1 MHATRER
8 TTSTSRSATSPQ
20 VPLGAP
26 SAATRLRM
34 QRTKQ
39 RDTACEIAL
48 RRILHGQG
56 LRYRV
61 DKRPLATMRQRA
73 DILFTKSRV
82 AVFVD
87 GCFWHRCPQHGTMP
101 KSNGVWW
108 QQKLQANVDRDDRT
122 RTALEAAGWVVM
134 RIWEHEDPQAA
145 AARILHQLAPGRIV
159 V

>member
-1 MHATRER
+1 
-8 TTSTSRSATSPQ
+8 
-20 VPLGAP
+20 
-26 SAATRLRM
+26 
-34 QRTKQ
+34 
-39 RDTACEIAL
+39 
-48 RRILHGQG
+48 
-56 LRYRV
+56 
-61 DKRPLATMRQRA
+61 
-73 DILFTKSRV
+73 
-82 AVFVD
+82 
-87 GCFWHRCPQHGTMP
+87 MP